1 MTASR
6 LITFARTLFIVLV
19 LFLALQPIFAARP
32 PTPVIVAEAHIQ
44 PIEDRVEALGT
55 LRANE
60 SVNLTASVTETV
72 TAIHFD
78 DGDTVATGKILLEMT
93 SAEEHA
99 LLEEAQSLV
108 AETRS
113 QFQRV
118 QSLATRG
125 TASRSL
131 LDERR
136 REWETARARLTAI
149 ESRLADRLIKAPFA
163 GVLGLRN
170 ISLGALVEPGDLIT
184 TLDDIDP
191 MKLEFP
197 VPSTFL
203 STLQTGLSITAKARA
218 YGNREFTGKVT
229 GIDSRVDPVTR
240 SILVRAVLPNP
251 DRILKPGLLMQVEL
265 LKNPRDALVIPESAL
280 VPLGQ
285 AQYVLVVD
293 EAQDNLVERR
303 EIQTGTRRPGE
314 VEVVSGL
321 QAGDKVITHGTT
333 RVRPGQNVVIQAVDD
348 GTQDLQA
355 MLNDAADGET
365 KP

>member
-1 MTASR
+1 MTASQSISSV
-6 LITFARTLFIVLV
+6 LTLFLSLIVSSV
-19 LFLALQPIFAARP
+19 LSPVLAARP
-32 PTPVIVAEAHIQ
+32 PTPVIVAEASIQ
-44 PIEDRVEALGT
+44 PIDDRVEALGT

-78 DGDTVATGKILLEMT
+78 DGDTVPAGKILLEMT

-99 LLEEAQSLV
+99 LLKEAQSLV
-108 AETRS
+108 TEARS

-136 REWETARARLTAI
+136 REWETARARLTGI
-149 ESRLADRLIKAPFA
+149 ESRLADRLVKAPFA

-170 ISLGALVEPGDLIT
+170 ISLGALVEPGDVIT
-184 TLDDIDP
+184 TLDDIDL

-203 STLQTGLSITAKARA
+203 ETLQTGLSITAKARA
-218 YGNREFTGKVT
+218 YGDREFVGKVT
-229 GIDSRVDPVTR
+229 SIDSRVDPVTR

-251 DRILKPGLLMQVEL
+251 NRILKPGLLMRVEL
-265 LKNPRDALVIPESAL
+265 LKNPRDAVVIPESAL

-285 AQYVLVVD
+285 AQYVLIVD
-293 EAQDNLVERR
+293 ESQDNLVERR

-314 VEVVSGL
+314 VEVISGL
-321 QAGDKVITHGTT
+321 QAGNKVITHGTT

-355 MLNDAADGET
+355 MLNGSADGEAQ
-365 KP
+365 P